1 MIKGH
6 QFKSWIFELREI
18 LREIKN
24 SHYLLDSWTQFN
36 SVGSFIHIFFH
47 QERFLKLLDSRIWSI
62 LLSRNSQG
70 SKSNRYFTIK
80 GVVLFFVVAV
90 LLYRI
95 NNRKMVERKNL
106 YLTGLLPI
114 PMNSIGPRNDTLEE
128 SFWSSNIN
136 RLIVSLLYL
145 PKGKKISESSFLD
158 PKESTWVLPITKKCI
173 MPESNWGSRWWRN
186 WIGKKRD
193 SSCKISNETFAGIEI
208 SFKEKDIKYLEFLF
222 VYYMDDPIRKD
233 HDWELFDRLSLRKR
247 RNIINLNSGQ
257 LFEILVKDWI
267 YYLMFAFREKI
278 PIEVEGFFK
287 QQGAGSTIQSND
299 IEHVSHLFLRNKR
312 AISLQNCGQFH
323 MWQFRQD
330 LFVSWGKNPHESDFL
345 RNISRENWIWF
356 DNVWLV
362 NKDRF
367 FSKVRNVSSNI
378 QYDSIRSSFIQV
390 TGSSQLKGSSDQSR
404 DHFDS
409 ISNEDSEYHTLI
421 NQREI
426 QQLKERSIL
435 CWDPSFLQTEREKQM
450 NNHLLPEEIEEFL
463 GNPTRSIRS
472 FFSDR
477 WSELHLRSNPTER
490 STRDQKLLKKEQDV
504 SFVLSRRSENKEIV
518 NIFKRIMYL
527 QKTVSIHPISSDPG
541 WDMVPKDELDSSNK
555 ISFLNKNPFFD
566 LFHLFHDQN
575 RGGYTFHHDFES
587 EKRFQEMADLFT
599 LSITEPDLVYHKG
612 FAFSID
618 SSGLDQKQFL
628 NEVFN
633 SRDESKKKSLL
644 VLPPIFYE
652 ENESFYRRIRKKWV
666 RTSCGNDLEDPKPK
680 IAVFASNN
688 IMEAVNQ
695 YRLIRNL
702 IQIQYSTSGYIR
714 NVLNR
719 SDRNIEYGI
728 QRYQIGNDTLNHR
741 TIMKYTINQ
750 HLSNLKKSQKKW
762 FDPLILL
769 SRTDRSMNRDPNAYR
784 YKWSNGSKNFQEHF
798 ISEQNSRFQVVFDR
812 LRINQYSIDWSE
824 VIDKKDLSKS
834 LSFFLSKLLLFLK
847 KFLLFLS
854 NSLPFFFVSFGSIP
868 IHRSEIHI
876 YELKGPNDQPCNQLL
891 ESIGLQIVHLKKRKP
906 FLLDD
911 HDTSQKSKFLINGG
925 TISPFLFN
933 KIPKWMIDSFHTR
946 KNRRKS
952 FDNTDSY
959 LSMIS
964 HDQDNW
970 LNPAKPFHRS
980 SLISSFYKA
989 NRLRVLNNRHHF
1001 WFYCNKRFPFY
1012 VEKARIKN
1020 YDFTYGQFLNILFI
1034 RNKIFSLCGGK
1045 KKHAFLE
1052 RDTISPIES
1061 QVSNIFIPNDFP
1073 QSGDERYNLYKSFH
1087 FPIRSDPFVRRAIY
1101 SIADISGTPLTEGQI
1116 VNFERTYC
1124 QPLSDMNLSDSEG
1137 KNLHQ
1142 YLNFNSNMGL
1152 IHTSC
1157 SEKYLQRKKPEKR
1170 KKRSLWLRILCL
1182 IKCLEKGQMDRTFQR
1197 DSAFSTL
1204 SKWNLFQTYIPWF
1217 LTSTGYKYLNWIFL
1231 DTFSDLLPILSLSSS
1246 QKLVS
1251 IFHDILYRSYR
1262 SWQILQ
1268 KKWGL
1273 PYLWNLISEIS
1284 SECLHN
1290 LLLSEEIIHR
1300 NNESPL
1306 ISTHLRSPNVREFLY
1321 SIFFLLLVAG
1331 YLVHTHLLF
1340 FSRAYSELQ
1349 TEFEKVKSLMIPS
1362 YMIELRKLLNRYP
1375 TSELNS
1381 FWLKNLFLVAL
1392 EQLRNSIEEILGSA
1406 SGGNMLWGSGPAY
1419 GVKSIRS
1426 KKKYLNLI
1434 DLISIIPNPINRIA
1448 FSRNTRHLSHTSK
1461 AIYSLIRKRKNV
1473 NYDWIDDKIESWV
1486 LTSDSIDDKERE
1498 FLVQFSTLTT
1508 EKRIDQILLSLTHS
1522 DHLSKND
1529 SGYQMIEQPGAIYLR
1544 YLVDIHKKYLMN
1556 YEFNTSCLAERRIFL
1571 AHYQTITY
1579 SQTPCG
1585 ANSFHFPSHGKPFSL
1600 RLALSPPRGILVIGS
1615 IGIGRS
1621 YLVKSLATNSY
1632 VPFIT
1637 VFLNKF
1643 LANKPKV
1650 IDDGYDSD
1658 DIDDIF
1664 DSDDSD
1670 DIDIDD
1676 IDDSDDIDC
1685 DLDRELEFLTWM
1697 NELAMDMDMMAEI
1710 DRFYIT
1716 LQFELAKAMSP
1727 CIIWIPNIHDL
1738 DMNES
1743 NYLSL
1748 GLLVNYLSGDCERC
1762 STRNIL
1768 VIAST
1773 HIPQK
1778 VDPALI
1784 APNKLNTCIK
1794 IRRLL
1799 IPQQRKHFFTLSYTR
1814 GFHLEKKMF
1823 QNNGFGSITMGS
1835 NVRDL
1840 VALTNEAL
1848 SISIIQ
1854 KKSIIDTNIIR
1865 SALHRKTWDL
1875 RSQVRSV
1882 QDHGILFYQIGRAVS
1897 QNVLLSNCFI
1907 DPISIYMKKKS
1918 CNEGDSYLYKWY
1930 FELGTSMK
1938 KLTILLYLLSCSAG
1952 SVAQDLWSLP
1962 GPDEKNGITSYG
1974 LVENDS
1980 DLVHGLLEVEGAL
1993 VGSSRT
1999 EKDCSQFDNDRV
2011 TLLLRLEPRN
2021 PLNMIQNGSCSIV
2034 DQRFLYENYESE
2046 FKEGEG
2052 VLDPQQIE
2060 EALFNHIVWA
2070 PRIWRPWGFLFDC
2083 IERPNELGFP
2093 YWARSFGGKRIIYDE
2108 EDELQ
2113 ENDSEFLQSGTMQ
2126 YQTRDRFSKE
2136 QGFFR
2141 ISQFIWDPG
2150 DPLFFLVQDQP
2161 FVSVFSHREFFA
2173 DEEMSRGLLT
2183 SQTDLPTSISKR
2195 WFIKKTQEKHFEL
2208 LIHRQRWLRT
2218 NSSLS
2223 NGSFRS
2229 NTLSESYQYLSNLF
2243 LSNGT
2248 LLDQMTKTLLRKRW
2262 LFPDEMKI
2270 GFMEQE
2276 KGFPFLSRKDM

>member
-1 MIKGH
+1 MKGH
-6 QFKSWIFELREI
+6 QFKFWIFELREI
-18 LREIKN
+18 VREIKN
-24 SHYLLDSWTQFN
+24 SHYFLDSWTQFN

-47 QERFLKLLDSRIWSI
+47 QDRFRKLLDPRIFSI
-62 LLSRNSQG
+62 LLLRNSQG
-70 SKSNRYFTIK
+70 STSNRYFTIK
-80 GVVLFFVVAV
+80 GVVLFVVVA

-95 NNRKMVERKNL
+95 NNRNMVESKNL
-106 YLTGLLPI
+106 YLKGLLPI
-114 PMNSIGPRNDTLEE
+114 PMNSIGPRNDTSEE
-128 SFWSSNIN
+128 SFGSSNIN

-145 PKGKKISESSFLD
+145 TKGKKISESCFRDL
-158 PKESTWVLPITKKCI
+158 KESTWVLPITKKCI
-173 MPESNWGSRWWRN
+173 MPESNWSSRWWRN

-193 SSCKISNETFAGIEI
+193 FCCKISNVAGIDI

-222 VYYMDDPIRKD
+222 VYYMDDPIRKG
-233 HDWELFDRLSLRKR
+233 HDWELFDRLSPSKR

-267 YYLMFAFREKI
+267 CYLMFAFREKI

-299 IEHVSHLFLRNKR
+299 IEHVSHLFSRNKW
-312 AISLQNCGQFH
+312 AISLQNCAQFH
-323 MWQFRQD
+323 MWQFHQD
-330 LFVSWGKNPHESDFL
+330 LFVSWGKNPHESHFL
-345 RNISRENWIWF
+345 RKISRENWIWL

-378 QYDSIRSSFIQV
+378 QYDSTRSSFVQV
-390 TGSSQLKGSSDQSR
+390 TDSSQLNGSSDQFI
-404 DHFDS
+404 DPFDS
-409 ISNEDSEYHTLI
+409 ISNEDSEYHYHTLI

-435 CWDPSFLQTEREKQM
+435 WDPSFIQREGREIESDRFPKYLSGYSSMPRLFTEREKRM
-450 NNHLLPEEIEEFL
+450 NNHPLPEESEEFL
-463 GNPTRSIRS
+463 GNPTRAIRS

-477 WSELHLRSNPTER
+477 WSELHLGSNPTER

-504 SFVLSRRSENKEIV
+504 SFVPSRRSENKEIV
-518 NIFKRIMYL
+518 NIFKIITYL
-527 QKTVSIHPISSDPG
+527 QNTVSIHPISSDLG
-541 WDMVPKDELDSSNK
+541 CDMVPKDELDMDSSNK

-566 LFHLFHDQN
+566 LFHLFHERK
-575 RGGYTFHHDFES
+575 RGGYTLRHDFES
-587 EKRFQEMADLFT
+587 EERFQEMADLFT

-618 SSGLDQKQFL
+618 SYGLDKRQFL
-628 NEVFN
+628 KEVFN

-652 ENESFYRRIRKKWV
+652 ENESFYRRIRKNWV
-666 RTSCGNDLEDPKPK
+666 RISCGNYLEDPKRV
-680 IAVFASNN
+680 VFASNN

-702 IQIQYSTSGYIR
+702 IQIQFQYSPYGYIR

-719 SDRNIEYGI
+719 FFLMKRPDRNFEYGI
-728 QRYQIGNDTLNHR
+728 QRDLIGNDTLNHR
-741 TIMKYTINQ
+741 TIMKDTINQ

-762 FDPLILL
+762 FDPLIFL
-769 SRTDRSMNRDPNAYR
+769 SRTERSINRDPNAYR

-798 ISEQNSRFQVVFDR
+798 EHFVSERKRRFQVVFDQ
-812 LRINQYSIDWSE
+812 LCINQYSIDWSE
-824 VIDKKDLSKS
+824 VIDKKDLSK
-834 LSFFLSKLLLFLK
+834 LLRFFLSKL
-847 KFLLFLS
+847 LLFLS
-854 NSLPFFFVSFGSIP
+854 NSLPFFFVSFENIP

-876 YELKGPNDQPCNQLL
+876 YELKGPNDQLCNQLL
-891 ESIGLQIVHLKKRKP
+891 ESIGLQIVHLKKLKP

-911 HDTSQKSKFLINGG
+911 HNTSQKSKFLINGG

-959 LSMIS
+959 FSIVS

-970 LNPAKPFHRS
+970 LNPVKPFQRS
-980 SLISSFYKA
+980 SLISSFSKA
-989 NRLRVLNNRHHF
+989 NRLRFLNNPHHF
-1001 WFYCNKRFPFY
+1001 CFYCNKRFPFY
-1012 VEKARIKN
+1012 VEKVRLN
-1020 YDFTYGQFLNILFI
+1020 NSDFTYGQFLTILFI
-1034 RNKIFSLCGGK
+1034 HNKIFSSCGGK

-1052 RDTISPIES
+1052 RDTISPSSIES
-1061 QVSNIFIPNDFP
+1061 QVSNILISNDFP

-1087 FPIRSDPFVRRAIY
+1087 FPIRSDPLVRRAIY
-1101 SIADISGTPLTEGQI
+1101 SIADISGTPLIEGQR

-1124 QPLSDMNLSDSEG
+1124 QTLSDMNLSDSEE
-1137 KNLHQ
+1137 KSLHQ

-1152 IHTSC
+1152 IHTPC
-1157 SEKYLQRKKPEKR
+1157 SEKYLRR
-1170 KKRSLWLRILCL
+1170 KKRSLCL
-1182 IKCLEKGQMDRTFQR
+1182 KKCVDKGQMDRTFQR

-1204 SKWNLFQTYIPWF
+1204 SKWNLFQTYMPWF
-1217 LTSTGYKYLNWIFL
+1217 FTSTGYKYLNLIFL
-1231 DTFSDLLPILSLSSS
+1231 NTFSDLLRILSSS
-1246 QKLVS
+1246 QKVVS
-1251 IFHDILYRSYR
+1251 IFHDIMHGLDI
-1262 SWQILQ
+1262 SWRILQ
-1268 KKWGL
+1268 KKLCL
-1273 PYLWNLISEIS
+1273 PQRNLISEIS
-1284 SECLHN
+1284 SKSLHN
-1290 LLLSEEIIHR
+1290 LLLSEEKIHR
-1300 NNESPL
+1300 NNESSL
-1306 ISTHLRSPNVREFLY
+1306 ISTHLRSPNVREVLY
-1321 SIFFLLLVAG
+1321 SILFLLLVAG
-1331 YLVHTHLLF
+1331 YIVRTHLLF
-1340 FSRAYSELQ
+1340 VSRAYSELQ
-1349 TEFEKVKSLMIPS
+1349 TEFEKIKSLMIPS
-1362 YMIELRKLLNRYP
+1362 YMIELRKLLDRYP

-1392 EQLRNSIEEILGSA
+1392 EQLGDCLEEIRG
-1406 SGGNMLWGSGPAY
+1406 SGGNMLWGGDPAY

-1426 KKKYLNLI
+1426 KKKDLKINFIDII
-1434 DLISIIPNPINRIA
+1434 DLISIIPNPINRIT

-1461 AIYSLIRKRKNV
+1461 EIYSLIRKRKNV
-1473 NYDWIDDKIESWV
+1473 SGDWIDDKIESWV
-1486 LTSDSIDDKERE
+1486 ANSDSIDDKERE
-1498 FLVQFSTLTT
+1498 FLVQFSTLRA

-1529 SGYQMIEQPGAIYLR
+1529 SGYQMIEQPGTIYLR
-1544 YLVDIHKKYLMN
+1544 YSVDIHKKYLMN

-1579 SQTPCG
+1579 SQTSCG
-1585 ANSFHFPSHGKPFSL
+1585 ANSFNFPSHGKPFSL
-1600 RLALSPPRGILVIGS
+1600 RLALSPSRSILVIGS
-1615 IGIGRS
+1615 IGTGRS
-1621 YLVKSLATNSY
+1621 YLVKYLATNSY

-1643 LANKPKV
+1643 LDNKPK
-1650 IDDGYDSD
+1650 GFF
-1658 DIDDIF
+1658 IDDI
-1664 DSDDSD
+1664 
-1670 DIDIDD
+1670 D
-1676 IDDSDDIDC
+1676 IDDSDDIDASN
-1685 DLDRELEFLTWM
+1685 DIDRELDTELELLTMM
-1697 NELAMDMDMMAEI
+1697 NALTMDMMSEI

-1727 CIIWIPNIHDL
+1727 CIVWIPNVHDL
-1738 DMNES
+1738 DVNES
-1743 NYLSL
+1743 NYLAL
-1748 GLLVNYLSGDCERC
+1748 GLLVNSLSRDCERC

-1773 HIPQK
+1773 HIPKK

-1814 GFHLEKKMF
+1814 GFHLENKMF
-1823 QNNGFGSITMGS
+1823 HTNGFESITMGS
-1835 NVRDL
+1835 SARDL

-1848 SISIIQ
+1848 SISITQ
-1854 KKSIIDTNIIR
+1854 KKSIIDTNTIR
-1865 SALHRKTWDL
+1865 SALHRQTWDL

-1882 QDHGILFYQIGRAVS
+1882 QDHGILFYQIGRAVA
-1897 QNVLLSNCFI
+1897 QNVLISNCPI

-1938 KLTILLYLLSCSAG
+1938 KFTILLYLLSCSAG

-1974 LVENDS
+1974 FIENDS
-1980 DLVHGLLEVEGAL
+1980 DLVHGLLEVQGAL

-2011 TLLLRLEPRN
+2011 TLLFRSEPRD
-2021 PLNMIQNGSCSIV
+2021 PLYMMQDGSCSIV
-2034 DQRFLYENYESE
+2034 DQRFLYEKYESE
-2046 FKEGEG
+2046 FEEGEG

-2060 EALFNHIVWA
+2060 EDLFNHIVWA
-2070 PRIWRPWGFLFDC
+2070 PRIWRPRGFLFDC

-2093 YWARSFGGKRIIYDE
+2093 YLAGSFRGKRIIYDE
-2108 EDELQ
+2108 KYELQ
-2113 ENDSEFLQSGTMQ
+2113 ENGSEFLQSGTMQ
-2126 YQTRDRFSKE
+2126 YQRRDRSSKE

-2141 ISQFIWDPG
+2141 ISQFIWDPA
-2150 DPLFFLVQDQP
+2150 DPLFFLFKDQP

-2173 DEEMSRGLLT
+2173 DEEMSKGLLT
-2183 SQTDLPTSISKR
+2183 SQTDPPTSIYKR
-2195 WFIKKTQEKHFEL
+2195 WFIKNTQEKHFEL
-2208 LIHRQRWLRT
+2208 LIQRQRWLRT

-2223 NGSFRS
+2223 NGFFRS
-2229 NTLSESYQYLSNLF
+2229 NTRSESYQYLSNLF

-2248 LLDQMTKTLLRKRW
+2248 LLDRMTKTLLKKRW

-2270 GFMEQE
+2270 GFM
-2276 KGFPFLSRKDM
+2276 

>member
-6 QFKSWIFELREI
+6 QFKSWIFEWREI
-18 LREIKN
+18 LREINN

-47 QERFLKLLDSRIWSI
+47 QERFLKLFDPRTLSI

-70 SKSNRYFTIK
+70 STSNRYFTIK
-80 GVVLFFVVAV
+80 GVILFVVAV
-90 LLYRI
+90 LIYRI
-95 NNRKMVERKNL
+95 NNRNRVERQNI
-106 YLTGLLPI
+106 YLRGLLPI

-128 SFWSSNIN
+128 SVGSSNIN
-136 RLIVSLLYL
+136 RWIVSLLYL
-145 PKGKKISESSFLD
+145 PKGKTISESSFLN
-158 PKESTWVLPITKKCI
+158 PKESTWVLPITKKCS

-193 SSCKISNETFAGIEI
+193 SSCKISNETVAGIEI
-208 SFKEKDIKYLEFLF
+208 LFKEKDIKDLEFLF

-233 HDWELFDRLSLRKR
+233 HDWELFDRLSLRNR
-247 RNIINLNSGQ
+247 RNRINLNSGP
-257 LFEILVKDWI
+257 LFEILVKHWI
-267 YYLMFAFREKI
+267 SYLMSAFREKI

-287 QQGAGSTIQSND
+287 QQRAGSTIQSND
-299 IEHVSHLFLRNKR
+299 IEHVSHLFSRNKW
-312 AISLQNCGQFH
+312 AISLQNCAQFH

-345 RNISRENWIWF
+345 RNVSRENWIWL

-367 FSKVRNVSSNI
+367 FRKVR
-378 QYDSIRSSFIQV
+378 
-390 TGSSQLKGSSDQSR
+390 K
-404 DHFDS
+404 
-409 ISNEDSEYHTLI
+409 
-421 NQREI
+421 
-426 QQLKERSIL
+426 KERSIL
-435 CWDPSFLQTEREKQM
+435 WDPSFLQTEGTEIESDRFPKCLSGYSSMSRLFTEREKQM
-450 NNHLLPEEIEEFL
+450 INHLLPEEIEEFL
-463 GNPTRSIRS
+463 GNPTRSVRS

-477 WSELHLRSNPTER
+477 WSELHLGSNPTER
-490 STRDQKLLKKEQDV
+490 STRDENRDEKLLKKQQDL
-504 SFVLSRRSENKEIV
+504 SFVPSRRSENKELV
-518 NIFKRIMYL
+518 NIFKIITYL
-527 QKTVSIHPISSDPG
+527 QNTVSIHPISSDPG
-541 WDMVPKDELDSSNK
+541 CDRVLKDEPDMDSSNK

-566 LFHLFHDQN
+566 LFHLFHDRN
-575 RGGYTFHHDFES
+575 RGGYTLHHDFES
-587 EKRFQEMADLFT
+587 EERFQEMADLFT

-618 SSGLDQKQFL
+618 SYGLDQKQFL
-628 NEVFN
+628 NEA
-633 SRDESKKKSLL
+633 RDESKKKSLL

-652 ENESFYRRIRKKWV
+652 EDESFSRRIRKKGV
-666 RTSCGNDLEDPKPK
+666 RISCGNDLEDPKPK
-680 IAVFASNN
+680 IVVFASN
-688 IMEAVNQ
+688 MEAINQ

-702 IQIQYSTSGYIR
+702 IQIQYSTYGYIR

-719 SDRNIEYGI
+719 FFLMNRSDRNFEYGI
-728 QRYQIGNDTLNHR
+728 QRDQIGKDTLNHR
-741 TIMKYTINQ
+741 TLMKYTINQ

-762 FDPLILL
+762 FDPLILI
-769 SRTDRSMNRDPNAYR
+769 SRTERSMNRDPDAYR
-784 YKWSNGSKNFQEHF
+784 YKWSNGSKNFQEHLEHF
-798 ISEQNSRFQVVFDR
+798 VSEQKSRFQIVFDR
-812 LRINQYSIDWSE
+812 LRINQYLIDWSEVIAKIDWSE
-824 VIDKKDLSKS
+824 VIDKKDLSKPLRFFLFKALRFFFS
-834 LSFFLSKLLLFLK
+834 NPPRFFLSKSLLFLSK
-847 KFLLFLS
+847 SLLFLSKLLLFLS
-854 NSLPFFFVSFGSIP
+854 NSLPFFFVSFRNIP
-868 IHRSEIHI
+868 THRSEIYI
-876 YELKGPNDQPCNQLL
+876 YELNGPDDQLCNQLLESSNRLL

-911 HDTSQKSKFLINGG
+911 HDTSRKSKLLINGG
-925 TISPFLFN
+925 TPFLFN

-946 KNRRKS
+946 NNRRKS
-952 FDNTDSY
+952 FDNADSY
-959 LSMIS
+959 FSMIF
-964 HDQDNW
+964 HNQDNW
-970 LNPAKPFHRS
+970 LNPVKPFHRS

-989 NRLRVLNNRHHF
+989 NRLRFLNNPHHF
-1001 WFYCNKRFPFY
+1001 CFYCNTRFPFS
-1012 VEKARIKN
+1012 VEKARIQN

-1034 RNKIFSLCGGK
+1034 RNKIFSLCVGK
-1045 KKHAFLE
+1045 KKHAFGG

-1073 QSGDERYNLYKSFH
+1073 QSGDETYNLYKSFH
-1087 FPIRSDPFVRRAIY
+1087 FPSRYDPFVRRTID

-1142 YLNFNSNMGL
+1142 YLNSNMGL
-1152 IHTSC
+1152 IDTPC
-1157 SEKYLQRKKPEKR
+1157 SEKYLPSEKR
-1170 KKRSLWLRILCL
+1170 KKRSLCL
-1182 IKCLEKGQMDRTFQR
+1182 KKCVEKGQMYRTFQR

-1204 SKWNLFQTYIPWF
+1204 SKWNLFQTYMPWF
-1217 LTSTGYKYLNWIFL
+1217 LTSTGYKYLNLIFV
-1231 DTFSDLLPILSLSSS
+1231 DIFSDLLPILS
-1246 QKLVS
+1246 QKFVS
-1251 IFHDILYRSYR
+1251 IFHDIMHGSGI
-1262 SWQILQ
+1262 SWRILQ
-1268 KKWGL
+1268 KKWCL
-1273 PYLWNLISEIS
+1273 PQWNLIISEIS
-1284 SECLHN
+1284 SKCLHN
-1290 LLLSEEIIHR
+1290 LLLSAGIFHR

-1306 ISTHLRSPNVREFLY
+1306 ISTHLRPPNVWEFPY
-1321 SIFFLLLVAG
+1321 SILFLLLAG
-1331 YLVHTHLLF
+1331 YLVRTLLF
-1340 FSRAYSELQ
+1340 VSRASSELQ

-1362 YMIELRKLLNRYP
+1362 SMIELRKLLDRYP
-1375 TSELNS
+1375 PNS

-1392 EQLRNSIEEILGSA
+1392 EQLGDSLEEIWA
-1406 SGGNMLWGSGPAY
+1406 SVGNMLGPAY

-1426 KKKYLNLI
+1426 KKKYLNINLI
-1434 DLISIIPNPINRIA
+1434 DIIDLIPNPINRIT

-1461 AIYSLIRKRKNV
+1461 EIYSLIRKRKNV
-1473 NYDWIDDKIESWV
+1473 NGDWIDDQIESWV
-1486 LTSDSIDDKERE
+1486 ANSDSIDDEERE
-1498 FLVQFSTLTT
+1498 FLVQFSALTT

-1544 YLVDIHKKYLMN
+1544 YLIHQKYLLN
-1556 YEFNTSCLAERRIFL
+1556 YEFNTSCLAERRVFL
-1571 AHYQTITY
+1571 AHYQTTTY
-1579 SQTPCG
+1579 SQTSCG
-1585 ANSFHFPSHGKPFSL
+1585 TNTLHFPSHGKPFSL
-1600 RLALSPPRGILVIGS
+1600 RLALSPSGGILVIGS
-1615 IGIGRS
+1615 IGTGRS
-1621 YLVKSLATNSY
+1621 YLVKYLATNSY

-1643 LANKPKV
+1643 LDNKPE
-1650 IDDGYDSD
+1650 DFFLDES
-1658 DIDDIF
+1658 DIDD
-1664 DSDDSD
+1664 SDMDES
-1670 DIDIDD
+1670 DD
-1676 IDDSDDIDC
+1676 IDDSDNIDASDDIDDSDNIDDSDSDNIDDS
-1685 DLDRELEFLTWM
+1685 DLDTELEPLI
-1697 NELAMDMDMMAEI
+1697 MDMMPEI
-1710 DRFYIT
+1710 DRFDIT
-1716 LQFELAKAMSP
+1716 LQFELAKVMSP

-1738 DMNES
+1738 DVNES

-1748 GLLVNYLSGDCERC
+1748 SLGLLVNHLSERC

-1823 QNNGFGSITMGS
+1823 HTNGFGSITMGS
-1835 NVRDL
+1835 NARDL

-1848 SISIIQ
+1848 SISITQ
-1854 KKSIIDTNIIR
+1854 KKSIIDTNTIR
-1865 SALHRKTWDL
+1865 SALHRQTWDL

-1882 QDHGILFYQIGRAVS
+1882 QDHGILFYQIGRAVA
-1897 QNVLLSNCFI
+1897 QNVLLSNCPI
-1907 DPISIYMKKKS
+1907 DPISIYMKMKKKS

-1999 EKDCSQFDNDRV
+1999 EKDCSPFDNDRV
-2011 TLLLRLEPRN
+2011 PLLLRPEPRN
-2021 PLNMIQNGSCSIV
+2021 PLDMMQNGSCSIF
-2034 DQRFLYENYESE
+2034 DQRFLYEKYESE
-2046 FKEGEG
+2046 FEEGEG
-2052 VLDPQQIE
+2052 EGALDPQQIE
-2060 EALFNHIVWA
+2060 EDLFNHIVWA
-2070 PRIWRPWGFLFDC
+2070 PRIWRPWGFLLDC

-2093 YWARSFGGKRIIYDE
+2093 YWSRSFRGKRIIYDE

-2126 YQTRDRFSKE
+2126 YQTRDRSSKE
-2136 QGFFR
+2136 QGFFQT
-2141 ISQFIWDPG
+2141 SQFIWDPA
-2150 DPLFFLVQDQP
+2150 DPLFFLFKDQP
-2161 FVSVFSHREFFA
+2161 PGSVFSHRELFA

-2183 SQTDLPTSISKR
+2183 SQTEPSTSISKR
-2195 WFIKKTQEKHFEL
+2195 WFIKNTQEKHFEL
-2208 LIHRQRWLRT
+2208 LINRQRWLRT

-2229 NTLSESYQYLSNLF
+2229 NTLSESYQYLSTLF

-2270 GFMEQE
+2270 GFM
-2276 KGFPFLSRKDM
+2276 

>member
-1 MIKGH
+1 MKGH

-24 SHYLLDSWTQFN
+24 SHYFLDSWTQFN

-47 QERFLKLLDSRIWSI
+47 QERFRKLLDPRILSI

-70 SKSNRYFTIK
+70 STSNRYFTIK
-80 GVVLFFVVAV
+80 GVVLFVVAV

-95 NNRKMVERKNL
+95 NNRNMVERKNL

-114 PMNSIGPRNDTLEE
+114 PMNSIGPRNDTSEE
-128 SFWSSNIN
+128 SFGSSNIN

-145 PKGKKISESSFLD
+145 PKGKKISESCFRD

-173 MPESNWGSRWWRN
+173 MPESNWSSRWWRN

-193 SSCKISNETFAGIEI
+193 FSCKISNETVAGIDI

-222 VYYMDDPIRKD
+222 VYYMDDPIRKG
-233 HDWELFDRLSLRKR
+233 HDWELFDRLSPSKR

-267 YYLMFAFREKI
+267 CYLMFAFREKI

-299 IEHVSHLFLRNKR
+299 IEHVSHLFSRNKW
-312 AISLQNCGQFH
+312 AISLQNCAQFH
-323 MWQFRQD
+323 MWQFHQD

-345 RNISRENWIWF
+345 RKISRENWIWL

-378 QYDSIRSSFIQV
+378 QYDSTRSSFVQV
-390 TGSSQLKGSSDQSR
+390 TDFSQLKGSSDQFR

-409 ISNEDSEYHTLI
+409 ISNEYSEYHTLI

-435 CWDPSFLQTEREKQM
+435 WDPSFLQTERREIESDRFPKYLSGYSSMPRLFTEREKRM
-450 NNHLLPEEIEEFL
+450 NNHLLPEESEEFL
-463 GNPTRSIRS
+463 GNPTRPIRS
-472 FFSDR
+472 FFSD
-477 WSELHLRSNPTER
+477 
-490 STRDQKLLKKEQDV
+490 
-504 SFVLSRRSENKEIV
+504 RRSENKEIV
-518 NIFKRIMYL
+518 NIFKIITYL
-527 QKTVSIHPISSDPG
+527 QNTVSIHPISSDLG
-541 WDMVPKDELDSSNK
+541 CDMVPKDELDMDSSNK

-566 LFHLFHDQN
+566 LFHLFHERN
-575 RGGYTFHHDFES
+575 RGGYTLRHDFES
-587 EKRFQEMADLFT
+587 EERFQEMADLFT
-599 LSITEPDLVYHKG
+599 LSITEPDLAYHKG

-618 SSGLDQKQFL
+618 SYGLDQRQFL
-628 NEVFN
+628 KEVFN
-633 SRDESKKKSLL
+633 SRDESKNQSLL

-666 RTSCGNDLEDPKPK
+666 RISCGNDLEDPKPK
-680 IAVFASNN
+680 RVVFASNN

-702 IQIQYSTSGYIR
+702 IQIQFQYSTYGYIR

-719 SDRNIEYGI
+719 FFLMKRPDRNFEYGI
-728 QRYQIGNDTLNHR
+728 QRDQIGNDTLNHR
-741 TIMKYTINQ
+741 TIMKDTINQ

-762 FDPLILL
+762 FDPLIFL
-769 SRTDRSMNRDPNAYR
+769 SRTERSINRDPNAYR
-784 YKWSNGSKNFQEHF
+784 YKWSNGSKNFQEHLEHF
-798 ISEQNSRFQVVFDR
+798 VSERKSRFQVVLDR

-834 LSFFLSKLLLFLK
+834 LRFFLSKLLRFFLPKLLLFLSK
-847 KFLLFLS
+847 LLLFLS
-854 NSLPFFFVSFGSIP
+854 NSLPFFFVSFENIP

-876 YELKGPNDQPCNQLL
+876 YELKGPNDQLCNQLL
-891 ESIGLQIVHLKKRKP
+891 ESIGLQIVHLKKLKP

-911 HDTSQKSKFLINGG
+911 HNTSQKSKFLINGG

-959 LSMIS
+959 FSMVS

-970 LNPAKPFHRS
+970 LNPVKPFHRS
-980 SLISSFYKA
+980 SLISSFSKA
-989 NRLRVLNNRHHF
+989 NRLRFLNNPHHF
-1001 WFYCNKRFPFY
+1001 CFYCNKRFPFY
-1012 VEKARIKN
+1012 VEKARLN
-1020 YDFTYGQFLNILFI
+1020 NSDFTYGQFLNILFI
-1034 RNKIFSLCGGK
+1034 RNKIFSSCGGK

-1052 RDTISPIES
+1052 RDTISPSPIES
-1061 QVSNIFIPNDFP
+1061 QVSNIFISNDFS

-1087 FPIRSDPFVRRAIY
+1087 FAIRSDPLVRRAIY
-1101 SIADISGTPLTEGQI
+1101 SIADISGTPLIEGQR

-1124 QPLSDMNLSDSEG
+1124 QTLSDMNLSDSEE
-1137 KNLHQ
+1137 KSLHQ

-1152 IHTSC
+1152 IHTPC
-1157 SEKYLQRKKPEKR
+1157 SEKYLPSEKR
-1170 KKRSLWLRILCL
+1170 KKRSLCL
-1182 IKCLEKGQMDRTFQR
+1182 KKCVDKEQMDRTFQR

-1204 SKWNLFQTYIPWF
+1204 SKWNLFQTYMPWF
-1217 LTSTGYKYLNWIFL
+1217 LTSTGYKYLNLIFL
-1231 DTFSDLLPILSLSSS
+1231 DTFSDLLRILSSS
-1246 QKLVS
+1246 QKFVS
-1251 IFHDILYRSYR
+1251 IFHDIMHGSDI
-1262 SWQILQ
+1262 SWRIFQ
-1268 KKWGL
+1268 KKLCL
-1273 PYLWNLISEIS
+1273 PQWDLISEIS
-1284 SECLHN
+1284 SKSLHN
-1290 LLLSEEIIHR
+1290 LLLSEEMIHR

-1306 ISTHLRSPNVREFLY
+1306 ISTHLRSPNVREVLY
-1321 SIFFLLLVAG
+1321 SILFLLLVAG
-1331 YLVHTHLLF
+1331 YLVRTHLLF
-1340 FSRAYSELQ
+1340 VSRAYSELQ
-1349 TEFEKVKSLMIPS
+1349 TEFEKVKFLMIPS
-1362 YMIELRKLLNRYP
+1362 YMIELRKLLDRYP

-1392 EQLRNSIEEILGSA
+1392 EQLGDCLEEIRG
-1406 SGGNMLWGSGPAY
+1406 SGGNMLWGGDPAY

-1426 KKKYLNLI
+1426 KKKDLNINFIDII
-1434 DLISIIPNPINRIA
+1434 DLISIIPNPINRIT

-1461 AIYSLIRKRKNV
+1461 EIYSLIRKRKNV
-1473 NYDWIDDKIESWV
+1473 NGDWIDDKIESWV
-1486 LTSDSIDDKERE
+1486 ANSDSIDDKERE
-1498 FLVQFSTLTT
+1498 FLVQFSTLRA

-1529 SGYQMIEQPGAIYLR
+1529 SGYQIIEQPGTIYLR

-1571 AHYQTITY
+1571 VHYQTITY
-1579 SQTPCG
+1579 SQTSCG
-1585 ANSFHFPSHGKPFSL
+1585 ANSFHFPPHGKPFSL
-1600 RLALSPPRGILVIGS
+1600 RLALSPSRSILVIGS
-1615 IGIGRS
+1615 IGTGRS
-1621 YLVKSLATNSY
+1621 YLVKYLATNSY

-1643 LANKPKV
+1643 LDNKPK
-1650 IDDGYDSD
+1650 G
-1658 DIDDIF
+1658 F
-1664 DSDDSD
+1664 F
-1670 DIDIDD
+1670 
-1676 IDDSDDIDC
+1676 IDDSDDIDASN
-1685 DLDRELEFLTWM
+1685 DIDRELDTELELLTMM
-1697 NELAMDMDMMAEI
+1697 NALTMDMVSEI

-1738 DMNES
+1738 DVNES

-1748 GLLVNYLSGDCERC
+1748 GLLVNSLSRDCERC

-1823 QNNGFGSITMGS
+1823 HTNGFESITMGS
-1835 NVRDL
+1835 SARDL
-1840 VALTNEAL
+1840 VVLTNEAL
-1848 SISIIQ
+1848 SISITQ
-1854 KKSIIDTNIIR
+1854 KKSILDTNTIR
-1865 SALHRKTWDL
+1865 SALHRQTWDL

-1882 QDHGILFYQIGRAVS
+1882 QDHGILFYQIGRAVA
-1897 QNVLLSNCFI
+1897 QNLLISNCPI

-1918 CNEGDSYLYKWY
+1918 CNEGNSYLYKWY

-1974 LVENDS
+1974 FVENDS
-1980 DLVHGLLEVEGAL
+1980 DLVHGLLEVEGPL

-2011 TLLLRLEPRN
+2011 TLLFRSEPRN
-2021 PLNMIQNGSCSIV
+2021 PLYMMQKGSCSIV
-2034 DQRFLYENYESE
+2034 DQRFLYEKYESE
-2046 FKEGEG
+2046 FEEGEG

-2060 EALFNHIVWA
+2060 EDLFNHIVWA
-2070 PRIWRPWGFLFDC
+2070 PRICRPWGFLFDC

-2093 YWARSFGGKRIIYDE
+2093 YLAGSFRGKRIIYDE
-2108 EDELQ
+2108 KDELQ

-2126 YQTRDRFSKE
+2126 YQRRAKE

-2141 ISQFIWDPG
+2141 ISQFIWDPA
-2150 DPLFFLVQDQP
+2150 DPLFFLFKDQP

-2173 DEEMSRGLLT
+2173 DEEMSKGLLT
-2183 SQTDLPTSISKR
+2183 FQTNSPTSIYKR
-2195 WFIKKTQEKHFEL
+2195 WFIKNTQEKHFEL
-2208 LIHRQRWLRT
+2208 LIQRQRWLRT

-2223 NGSFRS
+2223 NGFFRS

-2248 LLDQMTKTLLRKRW
+2248 LLDRMTKTLLRKRC

-2270 GFMEQE
+2270 GFM
-2276 KGFPFLSRKDM
+2276 

>member
-1 MIKGH
+1 
-6 QFKSWIFELREI
+6 
-18 LREIKN
+18 
-24 SHYLLDSWTQFN
+24 
-36 SVGSFIHIFFH
+36 
-47 QERFLKLLDSRIWSI
+47 
-62 LLSRNSQG
+62 
-70 SKSNRYFTIK
+70 
-80 GVVLFFVVAV
+80 
-90 LLYRI
+90 
-95 NNRKMVERKNL
+95 MVERKNL

-128 SFWSSNIN
+128 SFGSSNIN

-158 PKESTWVLPITKKCI
+158 PKESTLVLPITKKCI

-193 SSCKISNETFAGIEI
+193 SSRKISNETVAGIEI

-233 HDWELFDRLSLRKR
+233 HDWELFDRLSPRKR

-312 AISLQNCGQFH
+312 AISLQNCAQFH

-330 LFVSWGKNPHESDFL
+330 LFVSWGKSPHESDFL
-345 RNISRENWIWF
+345 RNISRENWIWL

-367 FSKVRNVSSNI
+367 FSKARNVSSNI
-378 QYDSIRSSFIQV
+378 QYDSTRSSFIQV
-390 TGSSQLKGSSDQSR
+390 TDSSQLKGSSDQSR

-435 CWDPSFLQTEREKQM
+435 CWDPSFLQTERTEIESERFPKCLSGYSSMSRLFTEREKQM

-477 WSELHLRSNPTER
+477 WSELHLGSNPTER

-504 SFVLSRRSENKEIV
+504 SFVPSRRSENKEIV
-518 NIFKRIMYL
+518 NIFKIIMYL
-527 QKTVSIHPISSDPG
+527 QNTVSIHPISSDPG
-541 WDMVPKDELDSSNK
+541 CDMVPKDELDSSNK

-566 LFHLFHDQN
+566 LFHLFHDRN
-575 RGGYTFHHDFES
+575 RGGYTLHHDFES
-587 EKRFQEMADLFT
+587 EERFQEMADLFT

-680 IAVFASNN
+680 IVVFASNN

-702 IQIQYSTSGYIR
+702 IQIQYSTYGYIR

-719 SDRNIEYGI
+719 FFLMNRSDRNFEYGI
-728 QRYQIGNDTLNHR
+728 Q
-741 TIMKYTINQ
+741 
-750 HLSNLKKSQKKW
+750 
-762 FDPLILL
+762 
-769 SRTDRSMNRDPNAYR
+769 
-784 YKWSNGSKNFQEHF
+784 
-798 ISEQNSRFQVVFDR
+798 
-812 LRINQYSIDWSE
+812 
-824 VIDKKDLSKS
+824 
-834 LSFFLSKLLLFLK
+834 
-847 KFLLFLS
+847 
-854 NSLPFFFVSFGSIP
+854 
-868 IHRSEIHI
+868 
-876 YELKGPNDQPCNQLL
+876 
-891 ESIGLQIVHLKKRKP
+891 
-906 FLLDD
+906 
-911 HDTSQKSKFLINGG
+911 
-925 TISPFLFN
+925 
-933 KIPKWMIDSFHTR
+933 
-946 KNRRKS
+946 
-952 FDNTDSY
+952 
-959 LSMIS
+959 
-964 HDQDNW
+964 
-970 LNPAKPFHRS
+970 
-980 SLISSFYKA
+980 
-989 NRLRVLNNRHHF
+989 
-1001 WFYCNKRFPFY
+1001 
-1012 VEKARIKN
+1012 
-1020 YDFTYGQFLNILFI
+1020 
-1034 RNKIFSLCGGK
+1034 
-1045 KKHAFLE
+1045 
-1052 RDTISPIES
+1052 
-1061 QVSNIFIPNDFP
+1061 
-1073 QSGDERYNLYKSFH
+1073 
-1087 FPIRSDPFVRRAIY
+1087 
-1101 SIADISGTPLTEGQI
+1101 
-1116 VNFERTYC
+1116 
-1124 QPLSDMNLSDSEG
+1124 
-1137 KNLHQ
+1137 
-1142 YLNFNSNMGL
+1142 
-1152 IHTSC
+1152 
-1157 SEKYLQRKKPEKR
+1157 
-1170 KKRSLWLRILCL
+1170 
-1182 IKCLEKGQMDRTFQR
+1182 
-1197 DSAFSTL
+1197 
-1204 SKWNLFQTYIPWF
+1204 
-1217 LTSTGYKYLNWIFL
+1217 
-1231 DTFSDLLPILSLSSS
+1231 
-1246 QKLVS
+1246 
-1251 IFHDILYRSYR
+1251 
-1262 SWQILQ
+1262 
-1268 KKWGL
+1268 
-1273 PYLWNLISEIS
+1273 
-1284 SECLHN
+1284 
-1290 LLLSEEIIHR
+1290 
-1300 NNESPL
+1300 
-1306 ISTHLRSPNVREFLY
+1306 
-1321 SIFFLLLVAG
+1321 
-1331 YLVHTHLLF
+1331 
-1340 FSRAYSELQ
+1340 SELQ

-1362 YMIELRKLLNRYP
+1362 YMIELRKLLDRYP

-1392 EQLRNSIEEILGSA
+1392 EQLGDSLEEIRGSA
-1406 SGGNMLWGSGPAY
+1406 SGGNMLWGGGPAY

-1473 NYDWIDDKIESWV
+1473 NGDWIDDKIESWV
-1486 LTSDSIDDKERE
+1486 SNSDSIDDKERE
-1498 FLVQFSTLTT
+1498 FLVQFSALTT

-1579 SQTPCG
+1579 SQTSCG

-1600 RLALSPPRGILVIGS
+1600 RLALSPPR
-1615 IGIGRS
+1615 
-1621 YLVKSLATNSY
+1621 
-1632 VPFIT
+1632 
-1637 VFLNKF
+1637 
-1643 LANKPKV
+1643 
-1650 IDDGYDSD
+1650 
-1658 DIDDIF
+1658 
-1664 DSDDSD
+1664 
-1670 DIDIDD
+1670 
-1676 IDDSDDIDC
+1676 
-1685 DLDRELEFLTWM
+1685 
-1697 NELAMDMDMMAEI
+1697 

-1738 DMNES
+1738 DVNES

-1748 GLLVNYLSGDCERC
+1748 GLLVNYLSRDCERC

-1823 QNNGFGSITMGS
+1823 HPNGFGSITMGS

-1865 SALHRKTWDL
+1865 SALHRQTWDL

-1897 QNVLLSNCFI
+1897 QNVLLSNCSI

-2011 TLLLRLEPRN
+2011 TLLLRPEPRN
-2021 PLNMIQNGSCSIV
+2021 PLNMMQNGSCSIV
-2034 DQRFLYENYESE
+2034 DQRFLYEKYESE
-2046 FKEGEG
+2046 FEEGEG

-2060 EALFNHIVWA
+2060 EDLFNHIVWA

-2093 YWARSFGGKRIIYDE
+2093 YWAGSFRGKRIIYDE

-2113 ENDSEFLQSGTMQ
+2113 ENDSEFLQSVTMQ
-2126 YQTRDRFSKE
+2126 YQTRDRSSKE
-2136 QGFFR
+2136 QGFF
-2141 ISQFIWDPG
+2141 SNKP
-2150 DPLFFLVQDQP
+2150 
-2161 FVSVFSHREFFA
+2161 
-2173 DEEMSRGLLT
+2173 
-2183 SQTDLPTSISKR
+2183 
-2195 WFIKKTQEKHFEL
+2195 
-2208 LIHRQRWLRT
+2208 IHLGPC
-2218 NSSLS
+2218 
-2223 NGSFRS
+2223 GS
-2229 NTLSESYQYLSNLF
+2229 T
-2243 LSNGT
+2243 
-2248 LLDQMTKTLLRKRW
+2248 
-2262 LFPDEMKI
+2262 LFPI
-2270 GFMEQE
+2270 QRSAFCLCV
-2276 KGFPFLSRKDM
+2276 FPSRILCR